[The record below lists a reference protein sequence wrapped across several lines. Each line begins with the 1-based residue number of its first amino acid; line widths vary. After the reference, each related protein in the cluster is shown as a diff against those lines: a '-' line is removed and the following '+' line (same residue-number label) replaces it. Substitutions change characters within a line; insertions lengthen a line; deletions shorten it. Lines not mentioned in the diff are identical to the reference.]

1 MVGLQSLTATL
12 LGDRPMTRKMLT
24 LTVAAAA
31 LTASAFYMPKAVQAQ
46 QAEVGSIH
54 YLGLTDEEFKR
65 DRRHWAR
72 YFEYEHR
79 ENCQKYVAPPEG
91 FIRRGCTLERV
102 AVAEAVTE
110 VVAPAAVAA
119 EPPPAPAPK
128 TSTLYFHF
136 DKSNIPGD
144 AAQTLPEAVTEITSR
159 KPSMVT
165 VSGHADKAG
174 PDAYNDALSE
184 RRTDAVSDALTA
196 AGIDNKVIKEQSFG
210 EHQPAVNTPDGQP
223 EQKNRRV
230 TIDFQ

>member
-12 LGDRPMTRKMLT
+12 LGDRPMTRKMLA

-54 YLGLTDEEFKR
+54 YLGLTQEEFNR

-91 FIRRGCTLERV
+91 FIRRGCALERV

-119 EPPPAPAPK
+119 EPPPPAPK
-128 TSTLYFHF
+128 TYTLYFDF
-136 DKSNIPGD
+136 DKSNIRSD
-144 AAQTLPEAVTEITSR
+144 AAQTLSEAVTEITSR

-174 PDAYNDALSE
+174 PDEYNDRLSE

-196 AGIDNKVIKEQSFG
+196 AGIEIKVIKEQSFG
-210 EHQPAVNTPDGQP
+210 EHRPAVETPDGQP
-223 EQKNRRV
+223 KQENRRV

>member
-1 MVGLQSLTATL
+1 
-12 LGDRPMTRKMLT
+12 MTRKMLT
-24 LTVAAAA
+24 LSVAAAA
-31 LTASAFYMPKAVQAQ
+31 ITAAAFYMPQTVQAQ
-46 QAEVGSIH
+46 QAEVGSIA
-54 YLGLTDEEFKR
+54 YLGLTQDEFNR

-91 FIRRGCTLERV
+91 FIQRGCDLERV

-119 EPPPAPAPK
+119 EPPPPSPR
-128 TSTLYFHF
+128 TYTLYFDF
-136 DKSNIPGD
+136 DRSNIRGD
-144 AAQTLPEAVTEITSR
+144 AAQTLSEAVTEITSR

-174 PDAYNDALSE
+174 PDEYNDRLSE

-196 AGIDNKVIKEQSFG
+196 AGIDNKVLKEQSFG
-210 EHQPAVNTPDGQP
+210 EHRPAVETPDGQP
-223 EQKNRRV
+223 KQENRRV